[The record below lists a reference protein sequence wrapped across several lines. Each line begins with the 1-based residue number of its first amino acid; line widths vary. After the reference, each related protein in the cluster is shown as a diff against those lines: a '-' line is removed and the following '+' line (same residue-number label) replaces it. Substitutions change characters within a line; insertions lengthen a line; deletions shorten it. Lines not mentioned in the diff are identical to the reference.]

1 MKFSVF
7 PRPEF
12 RLTAPAPIGP
22 SVLCVAA
29 PAWVAALLLLG
40 GPLAFGASPEGLSQR
55 ARGQIRA
62 LLEEKAARTPAQRK
76 MDSQLVHAAKRHR
89 GEPFVPA
96 APDLELDLNFEP
108 DGRVLVDITGTASPQ
123 LLALVAQGGGQVVSR
138 LPQFH
143 ALRALAALGQLET
156 LAASHEVTSLR
167 RAVHA
172 RLNTARVD
180 SQGDLTHS
188 AAAARALFGVTGAGV
203 NVGVLSGGVDNLA
216 NSQVS
221 GAVTVLPG
229 QSGTPTN
236 GEGTAMLEIIHDL
249 APGAALY
256 FATGE
261 GGEAAYAQNIL
272 SLRQSGCNILVDDLV
287 YFDESPFQDGVVAQ
301 AINTVTADGALHFS
315 AAGNSGNLD
324 SGNSGTWEGDFL
336 DAGAVS
342 FPGIANIHSFGRA
355 TFNTVIAAGPQPRA
369 DLFWSD
375 PLGSSAND
383 YDLFVLDST
392 GTTVLRS
399 STTVQDGAQDPYE
412 SVSTLNPGERIVIV
426 KSSGV
431 PRFLHLGTG
440 SAQLTAATSGAVS
453 GHAGT
458 TNALA
463 VAAVD
468 AATAYPNP
476 FTGRPANP
484 VETYS
489 SDGPR
494 RVFFNADGTALTP
507 GDFSSTGGVLL
518 QKPDLA
524 AADDVSTSVPGFAS
538 FPGTSAAAP
547 HAAAIAAL
555 LESYNPNLTPPQ
567 LRALLTTTA
576 LDIMALGVDRD
587 AGFGIVM
594 ATAALESAPV
604 DSLLVT
610 PGTGL
615 AASGLPGGPF
625 SPGAPG
631 FVLANNGAAPVNWS
645 LSNTSLWANLS
656 PATGTLVPGGP
667 PAMVTLSFNPSSSN
681 LASGSYPVTVWF
693 TNLNSHLGQSRLVT
707 LSVAPNPPAQGTCA
721 NTILALRPLAYWPL
735 NETNLP
741 PPADL
746 VTNAGSLAS
755 AGNGFGLAGVIQ
767 GQPGVVGASFRFS
780 NPGLMVGVFGSHVDV
795 PFHPALNPDG
805 PFTVELWVKPAQI
818 PSDLFCPAAAVD
830 LTQNGGLS
838 RLGWVFYQAT
848 NTWQFRLGGSNG
860 YTATLSGGSA
870 QTNLWHHLA
879 GVYDGAN
886 ASLYVNGQKVAGP
899 TSAAGFI
906 PNQDV
911 PLRLGATTIPNRTY
925 DGWVDEV
932 AFYTKALS
940 PAAVAAHYSAV
951 TTNSSRYHT
960 QILAA
965 NPVGYWTLDGP
976 AYTAPA
982 LDALPQALNLGTLAP
997 DANGFYLP
1005 GSAPGAP
1012 GPPDPGL
1019 GPNNYAC
1026 LFNGAGG
1033 IDVPGLFLNQTG
1045 PLTLLAW
1052 VKANSANGNRQTV
1065 ISKGDTAY
1073 RLFLDTNGYPHFA
1086 DGAQP
1091 VGDLV
1096 GPYPVNDGQWRLWAG
1111 VYDGLQSESLYLDAQ
1126 LVASTAGATSPP
1138 APNGD
1143 DLWLGGDPAPGAF
1156 RPLNGALAQVALFTN
1171 ALTAAQIQQVLSA
1184 ATNAPA
1190 PPQLLATA
1198 PSGAAQLSLTW
1209 TSIPGRSYQLQFKTD
1224 LTQPTWTNLGS
1235 PLLATTPL
1243 SSASDTLASAPQR
1256 FYRVLLLP

>member
-1 MKFSVF
+1 MKFPVF
-7 PRPEF
+7 SRPAF
-12 RLTAPAPIGP
+12 RLTAFAPVGP
-22 SVLCVAA
+22 PFSRAAA

-40 GPLAFGASPEGLSQR
+40 GPPVFGASPEGLSQQ
-55 ARGQIRA
+55 ARGQIRT

-76 MDSQLVHAAKRHR
+76 MDSHLIHAAKRHR
-89 GEPFVPA
+89 GEPFVA
-96 APDLELDLNFEP
+96 AVPDLELDLKLEP

-123 LLALVAQGGGQVVSR
+123 LLALVAQGGGQVVSS

-143 ALRALAALGQLET
+143 AVRALAALGQLES
-156 LAASHEVTSLR
+156 LAASNDVTSLR
-167 RAVHA
+167 RAVPA
-172 RLNTARVD
+172 RLNAARLD
-180 SQGDLTHS
+180 SQGDLTH
-188 AAAARALFGVTGAGV
+188 AAATARALFGVTGAGIK
-203 NVGVLSGGVDNLA
+203 VGVLSDSVDNLA
-216 NSQVS
+216 NSQVA

-229 QSGTPTN
+229 QSGSPET

-256 FATGE
+256 FATGD
-261 GGEAAYAQNIL
+261 GGEAVFAQNIL
-272 SLRQSGCNILVDDLV
+272 NLRQSGCNILVDDLD
-287 YFDESPFQDGVVAQ
+287 YYDESPFQDGVVAQ
-301 AINTVTADGALHFS
+301 AINTVTDDGALCFS

-324 SGNSGTWEGDFL
+324 SGTSGTWEGDFL
-336 DAGAVS
+336 DGGAVS
-342 FPGIANIHSFGRA
+342 FPGTGNLHNFGRA
-355 TFNTVIAAGPQPRA
+355 TFNTVIAGGATPRA

-375 PLGSSAND
+375 PLGRSTND

-399 STTVQDGAQDPYE
+399 STTVQDGTQDPYE
-412 SVSTLNPGERIVIV
+412 LVSTLNPGERIVIV

-431 PRFLHLGTG
+431 PRFLHLSTSGG
-440 SAQLTAATSGAVS
+440 QLTAATPGAIS
-453 GHAGT
+453 GHPGT

-476 FTGRPANP
+476 FTGGPANP
-484 VETYS
+484 VEPFS

-567 LRALLTTTA
+567 FRALLTTTA

-587 AGFGIVM
+587 SGFGIVM
-594 ATAALESAPV
+594 ATTALESAPV
-604 DSLLVT
+604 DSLLIT

-615 AASGLPGGPF
+615 TASGLPGGPF
-625 SPGAPG
+625 RLGTSG
-631 FVLANNGAAPVNWS
+631 FVLANNGAASFNWS
-645 LSNTSLWANLS
+645 LSNTSLWLNLS
-656 PATGTLVPGGP
+656 PATGTLAPGGP
-667 PAMVTLSFNPSSSN
+667 PAMLTLSFNPSSPN
-681 LASGSYPVTVWF
+681 VASGSYPVTVWF

-707 LSVAPNPPAQGTCA
+707 LYIAPNPHAQGTYA

-780 NPGLMVGVFGSHVDV
+780 NPGWFVDLFGSHVDV

-860 YTATLSGGSA
+860 YVAALSGGSA

-879 GVYDGAN
+879 GVYDGAK
-886 ASLYVNGQKVAGP
+886 ASLYVNGQRVAGP
-899 TSAAGFI
+899 TSAAGFS

-932 AFYTKALS
+932 AFYTQALS
-940 PAAVAAHYSAV
+940 PATVAAHYSAV
-951 TTNSSRYHT
+951 TTNSSRYHA

-982 LDALPQALNLGTLAP
+982 LDTLPQALNLGTLAP
-997 DANGFYLP
+997 EANGFYLP

-1019 GPNNYAC
+1019 DPNNYAC
-1026 LFNGAGG
+1026 LLNGAGG

-1052 VKANSANGNRQTV
+1052 VKANPANGNLQTV

-1096 GPYPVNDGQWRLWAG
+1096 GPYPVNDGQWRLWTG
-1111 VYDGLQSESLYLDAQ
+1111 VYDGLQSASLYLDAQ
-1126 LVASTAGATSPP
+1126 LVASTAGATSTP
-1138 APNGD
+1138 APNPD
-1143 DLWLGGDPAPGAF
+1143 DLWLGGDPAPGAS
-1156 RPLNGALAQVALFTN
+1156 RLLNGAFAEVALFTN
-1171 ALTAAQIQQVLSA
+1171 ALSAAQIQQVFSA

-1190 PPQLLATA
+1190 PPLLLATA
-1198 PSGAAQLSLTW
+1198 TPAAAQLTLTW
-1209 TSIPGRSYQLQFKTD
+1209 TSIPGRSYQVQFKTD
-1224 LTQPTWTNLGS
+1224 LTQPTWTNFGN

-1243 SSASDTLASAPQR
+1243 SSASDPLTSAPQR